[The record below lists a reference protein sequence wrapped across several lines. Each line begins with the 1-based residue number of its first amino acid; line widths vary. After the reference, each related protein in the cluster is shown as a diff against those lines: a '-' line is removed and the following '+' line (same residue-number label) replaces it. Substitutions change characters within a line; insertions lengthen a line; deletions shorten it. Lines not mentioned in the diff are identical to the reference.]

1 MASYEAIK
9 NFDDD
14 DDEDV
19 EMALLHNQISE
30 SRSATV
36 SSPIGQTTPLHIHNI
51 IEEQRIISR
60 HQPQP
65 KSPRLVS
72 LDVFRGLTVAVI
84 SLLLFPFGVFI
95 PFFKLE
101 NKSFYYFFYHQMLV
115 FFFNIY
121 KRSNMGPFSS
131 YLFPYNNPHNLYIES
146 FSYLIK
152 GKRIFFSCYV

>member
-84 SLLLFPFGVFI
+84 SLLLFLFRLLFL
-95 PFFKLE
+95 F
-101 NKSFYYFFYHQMLV
+101 
-115 FFFNIY
+115 FFFNR
-121 KRSNMGPFSS
+121 K
-131 YLFPYNNPHNLYIES
+131 
-146 FSYLIK
+146 
-152 GKRIFFSCYV
+152 

>member
-14 DDEDV
+14 DDDDDDV
-19 EMALLHNQISE
+19 EMALPHSQISE

-84 SLLLFPFGVFI
+84 SLLLFPLGVFF

-115 FFFNIY
+115 FFFLTYI
-121 KRSNMGPFSS
+121 RDLTWD
-131 YLFPYNNPHNLYIES
+131 LFPL
-146 FSYLIK
+146 
-152 GKRIFFSCYV
+152 IFFLITIRITYISNHFPI